1 MELKDR
7 IATFRKNTYNRFYW
21 WRRFQPRQTLT
32 KLHRLEQRVPN
43 GDFEVSDYHWQLL
56 WENVL
61 EQEAADKEPNPDKKH
76 EIRCMFG
83 ERRRRLSKDYE
94 ADEAKILDEMYKA
107 FWSEFRMKREQVE
120 EEMLNFDGE
129 LAEFIVYLSNK
140 QKIKICQ
147 AITMS
152 YYQMSKLNQFMSN

>member
-7 IATFRKNTYNRFYW
+7 IATFQKNTYNKFWW

-129 LAEFIVYLSNK
+129 LAEFIVYLSSK

-147 AITMS
+147 AVTMS
-152 YYQMSKLNQFMSN
+152 Y

>member
-7 IATFRKNTYNRFYW
+7 IATFRNNTYNRFYW

-129 LAEFIVYLSNK
+129 LAEFIVYLFNK
-140 QKIKICQ
+140 QKIKVYGNLRQ
-147 AITMS
+147 
-152 YYQMSKLNQFMSN
+152 

>member
-7 IATFRKNTYNRFYW
+7 IATFQRNTYNRFYW

-152 YYQMSKLNQFMSN
+152 Y

>member
-7 IATFRKNTYNRFYW
+7 IATFRKNTFNRFYW

-147 AITMS
+147 AV
-152 YYQMSKLNQFMSN
+152 L